1 MYYNIYATKD
11 YTYHKFHDM
20 IQEKTQ
26 CLLKVPQILIQ
37 LSQKLDY
44 VTELDPKT
52 VDGIKESAYAETND
66 NT

>member
-1 MYYNIYATKD
+1 MYYSIYATKD
-11 YTYHKFHDM
+11 YAYHKFHDM

-52 VDGIKESAYAETND
+52 VDSIKESAYAETND